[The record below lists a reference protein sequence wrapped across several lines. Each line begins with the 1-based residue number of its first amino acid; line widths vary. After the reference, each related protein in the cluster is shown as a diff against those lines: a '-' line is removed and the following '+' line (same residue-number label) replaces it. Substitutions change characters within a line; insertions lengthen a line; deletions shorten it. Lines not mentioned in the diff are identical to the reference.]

1 MDPSKKAQIS
11 LPDRKAVATAFG
23 EVLRSARTQIE
34 RVSQEELA
42 EMAEMN
48 RTYPSLLER
57 GLRTPTL
64 FIVIRV
70 ALALGSEPTKIVEE
84 VMARLEMASGTKM

>member
-1 MDPSKKAQIS
+1 MDASTEPRII
-11 LPDRKAVATAFG
+11 LPTRKAVATAFG
-23 EVLRSARTQIE
+23 EVLRLARTQVARI
-34 RVSQEELA
+34 SQEELA
-42 EMAEMN
+42 EMAVMN

-64 FIVIRV
+64 FVVIRV

-84 VMARLEMASGTKM
+84 VMASLKRGSGTKM